1 MELPTLFRSL
11 RPRRRLRPRLI
22 SLPLYHGRPCGKRIH
37 NRGRRRKQS
46 SLPFARQRAKAISPQ
61 TPAAGFPTLGSEPP
75 TSSSNGRDARYH
87 SLSVADEAVRTQRG
101 LEESSAKTIRCKKRL
116 RLIQRDIAEAESTNR
131 KDGAAAVAAQE
142 GLQRENRTAASGAT
156 ATPSPPTRQQSVYA
170 VVTRPGE
177 DTVSHIS
184 VVCMASTPRQ
194 EFRPELGGPIAEK
207 ATALLHLGRRT
218 SLHGAELLTVAKAW
232 SDMDSS
238 SYLRQTKA
246 APPLA
251 LVFAL

>member
-131 KDGAAAVAAQE
+131 GPCLVARNLEVVAVAGLLGCSWCVLGAAGFRVFSSFCFSSNAH
-142 GLQRENRTAASGAT
+142 GM
-156 ATPSPPTRQQSVYA
+156 QQA
-170 VVTRPGE
+170 
-177 DTVSHIS
+177 
-184 VVCMASTPRQ
+184 
-194 EFRPELGGPIAEK
+194 
-207 ATALLHLGRRT
+207 
-218 SLHGAELLTVAKAW
+218 
-232 SDMDSS
+232 
-238 SYLRQTKA
+238 
-246 APPLA
+246 
-251 LVFAL
+251 